1 MKKPD
6 KTTGKTFD
14 ARTFLL
20 SLVCMSPVLLTV
32 AWTTLPSFKSAI
44 GIAKFGQIIFKQNDL
59 SSDEAVTSLKRQIQG
74 HFLDYSVYIPIE
86 DIVLLAN
93 EENKNTRLETLMT
106 KACGNGS
113 LFVWVPFKII
123 LPFYGDKV
131 VEWCWKPNLKL
142 EK

>member
-1 MKKPD
+1 M
-6 KTTGKTFD
+6 F
-14 ARTFLL
+14 
-20 SLVCMSPVLLTV
+20 PVLTIV
-32 AWTTLPSFKSAI
+32 AWTTLASFKSVIAI
-44 GIAKFGQIIFKQNDL
+44 TKFGEITFNQNDL
-59 SSDEAVTSLKRQIQG
+59 NSDEAVTALKRQIQG
-74 HFLDYSVYIPIE
+74 HFLDYSVYIPTE
-86 DIVLLAN
+86 DIVLLTN
-93 EENKNTRLETLMT
+93 QEKKNTRLETLMT